1 MRDVRENAAPASG
14 PGGPGGSGTGGP
26 GAGSSG
32 GSGHGPRSGMKF
44 IKQQENVKE
53 ISSLTLSPNKRF
65 LAVCERHRGD
75 PTTYIALYDIKLLF
89 KQGGV
94 GGSHGFKERLRINVA
109 ELYPPGMFAG
119 GQAKD
124 LGGVGHHSHNLT
136 TFASA

>member
-1 MRDVRENAAPASG
+1 
-14 PGGPGGSGTGGP
+14 
-26 GAGSSG
+26 
-32 GSGHGPRSGMKF
+32 MKF

-53 ISSLTLSPNKRF
+53 ISSITLSPNKRF

-94 GGSHGFKERLRINVA
+94 GASHGGFKERLRINVA
-109 ELYPPGMFAG
+109 ELYPPGMFAAG
-119 GQAKD
+119 GPAHH
-124 LGGVGHHSHNLT
+124 GGAHNLT